1 MKKIKLKTLYLIGII
16 TIGLIGLGIG
26 STYAMFTTSIEID
39 NPISISTTLT
49 SESDVIETFDVEVA
63 AGGNKEIPLTINN
76 TSNSKLNYS
85 VWYITSASDI
95 EMGTKLSNS
104 DSSPSSSTIASG
116 ETKKVYV
123 QIKNNSTNS
132 IKVTLGVSSS
142 TSNIVLSSSM
152 TMVPNTELAFGKNL
166 LEHITNLYNDNTKT
180 TVTNNSITYNYA
192 TSVNLMND
200 RLGSST
206 TDINGGNIRY
216 YGSNPNNYIY
226 FNCSDYSNQNAET
239 CELWRIIGVFD
250 GKVKIM
256 RSTPIETLARD
267 HATNASSAGT
277 TSDWT
282 RSSIKV
288 LLNEKYYNGDT
299 TGTVIYYSGT
309 GAPPPS
315 KSLDMSKIGI
325 KNDTTRNMISEST
338 WRIGYGTTGFPNVV
352 YSKEEESYSS
362 YSSTWTGKIA
372 LLNTSDYGYAVDLN
386 KCTVN
391 STYYGNTACASNN
404 WLHSIITSDTWTLDT
419 NSGTSPTLY
428 VFYIPATGVFTT
440 ATVNLAKS
448 IYPILNLDIEIIISE
463 KSLGSYRKPYKII
476 PTGVNLKRDNEDDSY
491 LINHIINLYDNAE
504 KTTITNNNITYN
516 AASSV
521 NLMSDRKGNLSTP
534 LNDGN
539 IRYYG
544 ANPNNYIYF
553 NCTDYSNQNA
563 DTCELWRIIGVF
575 DGKVKIM
582 RNTPIET
589 LARDHATNASS
600 AGTTSDWTRSSIKVL
615 LNEKYYNGDTTGT
628 VIYYSGTGAPP
639 PSKSLDMS
647 KIGIKNDTTRNMISE
662 STWRIGYGTTGFPNV
677 VYSKEEESYSSYSST
692 WTGKIALLNTS
703 DYGYAVDLNKCT
715 VNSTYYGNTACA
727 SNNWLHSIITSDTWT
742 LDTNSGTSPTLYVF
756 YIPATGVFTTATVNL
771 AKSIYPILY
780 LTTDV
785 MISNKTTG
793 EYRNPYKIISNGTT
807 IVENKNTLE
816 KYIINLYD
824 NAEKT
829 TITNNNIAYN
839 AASSVNLMND
849 RKGKLSTPL
858 DDGNIRYY
866 GSDPNNYIYFNC
878 TDYSNQNADTCE
890 LWRIIGVFDG
900 KVKIMRNTPIETL
913 ARDHATNASSAGTTS
928 DWTRSSIKVLLNEK
942 YYNGDTTGTVIYY
955 SGTGAPP
962 PSKSLDM
969 SKIGI
974 KNDTT
979 RNMISESTW
988 RIGYGTT
995 GFPNVV
1001 YSKEEESYS
1010 SYSSTWTGKIALL
1023 NTSDYGYAVDLNKCT
1038 VNSTYYGNT
1047 ACASN
1052 NWLHS
1057 IITSDTW
1064 TLDTNSGTSPTL
1076 YVFYI
1081 PATGVFTTATV
1092 NLAKSIY
1099 PTLFLKTLTNIKSGT
1114 TGSSDNPFQIE
1125 VG

>member
-216 YGSNPNNYIY
+216 YGSDPNNYIY

>member
-1 MKKIKLKTLYLIGII
+1 MEKKIKLKTLYLIGVII
-16 TIGLIGLGIG
+16 LGLIGLGIG
-26 STYAMFTTSIEID
+26 STYAMFTTSAEIY
-39 NPISISTTLT
+39 NPISLSTTLT
-49 SESDVIETFDVEVA
+49 SESDIIETFDIEVE
-63 AGGNKEIPLTINN
+63 AGSNKEIPLTINN

-85 VWYITSASDI
+85 VWYITSSSDI

-104 DSSPSSSTIASG
+104 DSSPSSSTISSG

-123 QIKNNSTNS
+123 QIKNNSASS
-132 IKVTLGVSSS
+132 ITVTLGVSSS
-142 TSNIVLSSSM
+142 ASNIVLSSSM
-152 TMVPNTELAFGKNL
+152 TLVPNSELVFSKNL
-166 LEHITNLYNDNTKT
+166 AEYITSLYNDNTKT
-180 TVTNNSITYNYA
+180 TVVNGDVTYNYA

-200 RLGSST
+200 RLGSSS

-216 YGSNPNNYIY
+216 YGNTADNYIY
-226 FNCSDYSNQNAET
+226 FNCTDYSNQNADT
-239 CELWRIIGVFD
+239 CELWRIIGIFN
-250 GKVKIM
+250 GKVKII
-256 RSTPIETLARD
+256 RNDPIDTLARD
-267 HATNASSAGT
+267 HTNNTSSAGNT
-277 TSDWT
+277 ADWT

-299 TGTVIYYSGT
+299 AGKVIYYFGT

-325 KNDTTRNMISEST
+325 KNSTTRGMISEST
-338 WRIGYGTTGFPNVV
+338 WRIGYGGTGTANVV
-352 YSKEEESYSS
+352 YTSEDKAYTS

-372 LLNTSDYGYAVDLN
+372 LPNLSDYMYATDLST
-386 KCTVN
+386 CTATN
-391 STYYGNTACASNN
+391 AQYDRTAACINNN
-404 WLHSIITSDTWTLDT
+404 WMHSVITSDTWTLGTTSVSTVTTTYAYYIPSTGLFSST
-419 NSGTSPTLY
+419 NVYEAKSIHPTLVLDVETLISGTS
-428 VFYIPATGVFTT
+428 
-440 ATVNLAKS
+440 
-448 IYPILNLDIEIIISE
+448 
-463 KSLGSYRKPYKII
+463 LGTYQKPYKII
-476 PTGVNLKRDNEDDSY
+476 PDGVSIKEDNEDDAY
-491 LINHIINLYDNAE
+491 LVNHIVNLYDNAS
-504 KTTITNNNITYN
+504 KSTTNNNSVTYN
-516 AASSV
+516 LASSV
-521 NLMSDRKGNLSTP
+521 GLMNDRKGKLSTP
-534 LNDGN
+534 LDDGN

-544 ANPNNYIYF
+544 LNSNNYIYF

-563 DTCELWRIIGVF
+563 DTCELWRIIGIF

-582 RNTPIET
+582 RNEPIES
-589 LARDHATNASS
+589 LARDHAN
-600 AGTTSDWTRSSIKVL
+600 
-615 LNEKYYNGDTTGT
+615 
-628 VIYYSGTGAPP
+628 
-639 PSKSLDMS
+639 
-647 KIGIKNDTTRNMISE
+647 
-662 STWRIGYGTTGFPNV
+662 
-677 VYSKEEESYSSYSST
+677 
-692 WTGKIALLNTS
+692 NT
-703 DYGYAVDLNKCT
+703 
-715 VNSTYYGNTACA
+715 
-727 SNNWLHSIITSDTWT
+727 
-742 LDTNSGTSPTLYVF
+742 
-756 YIPATGVFTTATVNL
+756 
-771 AKSIYPILY
+771 
-780 LTTDV
+780 
-785 MISNKTTG
+785 
-793 EYRNPYKIISNGTT
+793 
-807 IVENKNTLE
+807 
-816 KYIINLYD
+816 
-824 NAEKT
+824 
-829 TITNNNIAYN
+829 
-839 AASSVNLMND
+839 
-849 RKGKLSTPL
+849 
-858 DDGNIRYY
+858 
-866 GSDPNNYIYFNC
+866 
-878 TDYSNQNADTCE
+878 
-890 LWRIIGVFDG
+890 
-900 KVKIMRNTPIETL
+900 
-913 ARDHATNASSAGTTS
+913 SSAGTTS

>member
-39 NPISISTTLT
+39 NPISLSTTLT